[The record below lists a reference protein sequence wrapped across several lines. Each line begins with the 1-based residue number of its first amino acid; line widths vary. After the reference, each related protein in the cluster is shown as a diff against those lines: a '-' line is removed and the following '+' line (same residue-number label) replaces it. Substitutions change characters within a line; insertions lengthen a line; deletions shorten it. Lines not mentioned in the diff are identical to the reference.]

1 MKKSSNS
8 YSDDSE
14 VFYDDQRLK
23 GQSMHINLTIKI
35 KMTAATMTTN
45 CAGAVCHHRRGC
57 HGEGGGGPPGDL
69 NCSQQSKQGVVVVVV
84 VIVVVVV
91 LLLLLLLTT
100 R

>member
-69 NCSQQSKQGVVVVVV
+69 NCSQQSKQGVAYMEGLVAGA
-84 VIVVVVV
+84 
-91 LLLLLLLTT
+91 TT
-100 R
+100 RYDLLS